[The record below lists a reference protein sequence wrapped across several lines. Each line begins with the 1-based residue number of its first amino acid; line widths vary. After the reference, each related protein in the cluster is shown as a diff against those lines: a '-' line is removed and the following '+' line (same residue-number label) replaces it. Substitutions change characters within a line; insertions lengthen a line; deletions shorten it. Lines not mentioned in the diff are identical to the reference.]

1 MPVPTGSPAVAKTI
15 GITDVACLAASGGR
29 VLCVTITS
37 TLSRTNSAAIS
48 ANRSLRPSAQ
58 RYSIVRLRPSLQP
71 NSRNRWTKA
80 AVHSLCAAAVPEP
93 SKPMSVGLLRCARAA
108 SGQAAAPPSSLM
120 KSRRFTRSARRRGRA
135 AWAEPPSRVSWQS
148 SFSRCGRISTMEA
161 TTLDSPY
168 SRMVVLT
175 LNSRSAISFH
185 ADAGSLDYLAHLFGF
200 VGQELAE
207 VLGRH
212 RQRKAAEVVKPCLH
226 LGIGEGGV
234 HLLV

>member
-93 SKPMSVGLLRCARAA
+93 SKPMSAGLLRCACAA
-108 SGQAAAPPSSLM
+108 SGHTAAAPPSSATNP
-120 KSRRFTRSARRRGRA
+120 RRPMPDMGG
-135 AWAEPPSRVSWQS
+135 PSLRDY
-148 SFSRCGRISTMEA
+148 R
-161 TTLDSPY
+161 
-168 SRMVVLT
+168 T
-175 LNSRSAISFH
+175 LNLPPTDRQVPVADLNCSESRSAPTVDQRLR
-185 ADAGSLDYLAHLFGF
+185 DAGPFSDERDQNGSCGPGATGRDLDA
-200 VGQELAE
+200 
-207 VLGRH
+207 RH
-212 RQRKAAEVVKPCLH
+212 
-226 LGIGEGGV
+226 GV
-234 HLLV
+234 D